1 MMVPAVLPWPRSHS
15 AGFGQYD
22 LHVWK
27 ADLEASS
34 EELARLEQT
43 LGPDERA
50 RFGRLRA
57 EADRRRA
64 TASRGLLR
72 HVLSGYAGMPAEEL
86 RFAYGP
92 AGKPEL
98 TESADGTSLYF
109 NSAHSGDVLL
119 VAVGRASLGVD
130 VERVRPIARWKR
142 VARRAF
148 SEDEMRQ
155 IGALPPE
162 KRSLAFIT
170 CWTRKEAC
178 VKAVGEGVWSAFSR
192 FEVSATPGEPAEVL
206 SVDGA
211 PAPAADWSLYHL
223 EPAPHFV
230 GALAIRGTGWRLRV
244 STLRPAEART

>member
-1 MMVPAVLPWPRSHS
+1 MMVPPVPGRPRSHS
-15 AGFGQYD
+15 AGFGRRD

-27 ADLEASS
+27 ADLDASPGR
-34 EELARLEQT
+34 LARFEQT

-50 RFGRLRA
+50 RIGRLRA

-72 HVLSGYAGMPAEEL
+72 HVLSEYAGIPAAEL

-98 TESADGTSLYF
+98 TESADGASLYF
-109 NSAHSGDVLL
+109 NTAHSGDVLL

-130 VERVRPIARWKR
+130 VERVRPIARWER

-148 SEDEMRQ
+148 SENEMRQ
-155 IGALPPE
+155 IQALPPE
-162 KRSLAFIT
+162 LRSEAFIT

-178 VKAVGEGVWSAFSR
+178 VKAVGEGVWSAFGR
-192 FEVSATPGEPAEVL
+192 FEVSVTPGQPAKVL

-211 PAPAADWSLYHL
+211 PALAADWSLYHL
-223 EPAPHFV
+223 ELVPHFV
-230 GALAIRGTGWRLRV
+230 GALAIRGTGWQLRV